1 MESLPI
7 YLTTE
12 TSFQFHFMRARI
24 IWVKKRI
31 SISDQILWVLNKLWL
46 MNKQNGEIQGWGQ
59 IGYAAGL
66 VQQKR
71 NCLWQ
76 RQNII
81 ATMTLIVTGSSIV

>member
-1 MESLPI
+1 MILMESLPI

-12 TSFQFHFMRARI
+12 ISFQFHIMRARI

-31 SISDQILWVLNKLWL
+31 SILGQILWVLNKLSL
-46 MNKQNGEIQGWGQ
+46 MNKQNGVIQGWGQ
-59 IGYAAGL
+59 IGYVAGL

-76 RQNII
+76 RQDII
-81 ATMTLIVTGSSIV
+81 ATMT